1 VIDQQN
7 VERAAERFRL
17 PEGSFER
24 LTLRRDRRHRNQRIR
39 AGVLGV
45 TIAVAVGWLG
55 INAIRSTDPVPGDD
69 GVSNVL
75 PPEGIF
81 SEVGGWIAF
90 QGDGALRAIAP
101 DGSEETVL
109 VDERDLEAQDWSP
122 DGSRLLV
129 VRYSGSESLS
139 VIEPDGSE
147 TTLVRFDEYA
157 WFSGASFSPDGAT
170 VVYTTWPMSGDMF
183 DDAPSQMWTVASDG
197 SEEPRLV
204 LESDQ
209 SLGLSDELGYTL
221 LYEPTYSPD
230 GTRIAYIDGWYDHS
244 HSLRVVNAD
253 GTDVRVLFDAT
264 TPPFGAG
271 HVRGVE
277 WSPDG
282 SLIAIAGGPEGDG
295 SGIYTV
301 RPDGTDLHLLIPEA
315 ASPAWSPDGSLIAYS
330 PEDVEHSLGWG
341 VWVANADGSNPRMIS
356 AIGQVGPWNPGGPAD
371 EQRPT

>member
-1 VIDQQN
+1 VIDQQS
-7 VERAAERFRL
+7 VERAAERFQL
-17 PEGSFER
+17 PDGTFER
-24 LTLRRDRRHRNQRIR
+24 LTLRRGRKHRNQRIR

-55 INAIRSTDPVPGDD
+55 INAIRSADPVPGDD
-69 GVSNVL
+69 GVSDVP

-81 SEVGGWIAF
+81 SGVGGWIAF

-129 VRYSGSESLS
+129 IRYSGSESLA

-147 TTLVRFDEYA
+147 TTLVRFDDDA

-183 DDAPSQMWTVASDG
+183 DDGPSQMWTIASDG

-204 LESDQ
+204 LESDYA
-209 SLGLSDELGYTL
+209 SASATPGGVAGFTL
-221 LYEPTYSPD
+221 LYEPTFSPD
-230 GTRIAYIDGWYDHS
+230 GTQIAYVDGWYDSTHS
-244 HSLRVVNAD
+244 VRVVNAD
-253 GTDVRVLFDAT
+253 GTDVRMLVDAT
-264 TPPFGAG
+264 TPPFDVG

-282 SLIAIAGGPEGDG
+282 TVIAISRDG
-295 SGIYTV
+295 IFTV
-301 RPDGTDLHLLIPEA
+301 RPDGTDLRLVIPDGV
-315 ASPAWSPDGSLIAYS
+315 SFAWSPDGSLIAYS
-330 PEDVEHSLGWG
+330 PEDLEHSVGRG

-371 EQRPT
+371 QI